1 VSNLTQKGMVVEMKV
16 CAGIVLYNPDAKRLA
31 ENINAIKPQVDMLV
45 FVDNASAN
53 IDEVRSKFADDN
65 HIWIINETNQG
76 IAVALNQLIDFAD
89 KNGYE
94 WILTLDQDSIC
105 EENLVNKLLEVIK
118 VEKNAEKESLAE
130 KNALAERE
138 RLAEREASADN
149 RKTAM
154 LGPLIMDRGIA
165 DADLPPDKT
174 LADIEDVRFCITS
187 GCLTDVKA
195 VADVGGFNEW
205 LFIDEVDREICLRLL
220 HRGYRL
226 LRVNTVELK
235 HEYGSKTV
243 TRKLLWKEVIYRNY
257 APIRVYYQTR
267 NLVYMMRKYGR
278 EYTPRLFYRWV
289 RLFFAFSVKFICERD
304 RIQRLKAFAKGLKEG
319 LSVKI

>member
-1 VSNLTQKGMVVEMKV
+1 MKV
-16 CAGIVLYNPDAKRLA
+16 CAGIVLYNPDANRLA
-31 ENINAIKPQVDMLV
+31 ENIKAIKPQVDLLV
-45 FVDNASAN
+45 LVDNASAN
-53 IDEVRSKFADDN
+53 IDELQSRFADDDF
-65 HIWIINETNQG
+65 IWIKNETNRG
-76 IAVALNQLIDFAD
+76 IAGALNQLIDFAD

-105 EENLVNKLLEVIK
+105 VENLIDKLFEVLEIEENAKRAALS
-118 VEKNAEKESLAE
+118 EKEALTDREKLAD
-130 KNALAERE
+130 ER
-138 RLAEREASADN
+138 
-149 RKTAM
+149 KIAM
-154 LGPLIMDRGIA
+154 AGPLIMDRGIA